1 MSKHSRQAK
10 KELVCAIC
18 NRGVG
23 RALISGV
30 TGAGMNWSLRVIKQ
44 IEILPKV
51 ASSRVCRHGIEET
64 QPERFIDA
72 RNSYQVGF
80 ERNETRSNN
89 GCRVRPELERRRWRA
104 LDSAALQL

>member
-1 MSKHSRQAK
+1 
-10 KELVCAIC
+10 
-18 NRGVG
+18 
-23 RALISGV
+23 
-30 TGAGMNWSLRVIKQ
+30 MNWSLRVVKQ

-72 RNSYQVGF
+72 RNSYQVGS

-89 GCRVRPELERRRWRA
+89 GWRVRPELEPRRWRA